1 MANKNMSKINQ
12 LSLKIIKEDLAS
24 FKNGLK
30 DERDDGREPWAR
42 YASFDYCFNYF
53 QEFKNKEEIAHKEN
67 IQTSCLHL
75 AFYLASW
82 GMLRGSSFLLQKSIK
97 FYEKLIGYIAKKDVE
112 FWKIDVASY
121 SEKNIEQLV
130 DCYNDIKKILSNDEK
145 YKVSDTLITKIMLG
159 IFGNVPAF
167 DFYFKDG
174 SGLKTFNR
182 ESLEEIYN
190 FYKSHKEVISE
201 EAIKI
206 KTFDFCNEVKSNRSY
221 TIAKIVD
228 MIFFIEGY
236 KK

>member
-1 MANKNMSKINQ
+1 MSKIKQ
-12 LSLKIIKEDLAS
+12 LSLKKVKEDLIG

-30 DERDDGREPWAR
+30 DAKDDGREPCAR

-53 QEFKNKEEIAHKEN
+53 QEFKNKEEISNKKN
-67 IQTSCLHL
+67 IQNSCLHL

-97 FYEKLIGYIAKKDVE
+97 FYEKLVEYISKKDIE
-112 FWKIDVASY
+112 FWKIDVDSY
-121 SEKNIEQLV
+121 SEENIEKLL
-130 DCYNDIKKILSNDEK
+130 DCYNDIKKILSGDGK

-159 IFGNVPAF
+159 VFGNVPAF
-167 DFYFKDG
+167 DSYFKDG
-174 SGLKTFNR
+174 SGLKTLNK
-182 ESLEEIYN
+182 ESLGEIYN
-190 FYKSHKEVISE
+190 FYKNHKEVISE

-221 TIAKIVD
+221 TVAKIID

-236 KK
+236 KNK